1 MPPTRALVALLLAI
15 GLPALAIAASKPP
28 NFIVI
33 ITDDQDA
40 TQNSTHPR
48 YMPNL
53 HKWIRYP
60 GVELDNYYVTTPV
73 CCPSRTNWLRGQF
86 AHNTN
91 FTDVLAPHG
100 GYKKWKS
107 LGIDNSYLPGWLQ
120 DLGYN
125 TYYVGKF
132 LVDYS
137 VTNYADKPKGWTD
150 IDALLTPYMF
160 DYNNPGFSRN
170 GAAPVQYPGQYSND
184 VVGDKALAQL
194 RTAIAAGKP
203 FFHQISPIAPHT
215 STQFFTNPETNLTSV
230 FFYPP
235 IPAPRH
241 WELFSDATLPQGTPQ
256 GNLYEKDVSDKPAWI
271 RALPLAQQ
279 NNRTYLEEIYRL
291 RLRSLFSVDE
301 IIGRVFNVLN
311 ETGTLDNT
319 YVIYTADNGYHVA
332 THRFGAG
339 KVLPYEEEIRVP
351 FLIRGPGIK
360 ASKSDKPENH
370 KVGLHVDFAPTVLTL
385 AGAGK
390 QLAGKELDG
399 TPLGIYDNDDGTLRA
414 DYPRP
419 KYYRNQFQA
428 EFWGRWSDELLHHL
442 SIYANNT
449 WKAVRVHDEAK
460 NRDWKLIASCTNERE
475 LYDLTYDRGEL
486 RNIYAKADKRVRSR
500 LEGLLAVLAV
510 CRGESCSN
518 PWKVLHPS
526 GEVQSWAQALQ
537 GKYDSVYDDITPFR
551 FKNCLPYQV
560 KDNEVSQFRAQI
572 DAAAAKGR
580 RRDLA
585 SGAAAAASN
594 AAAGTTSSDVVFIAD
609 VEKHARPVP
618 QEVLDLDIGKLFE
631 NYDIYLA

>member
-1 MPPTRALVALLLAI
+1 MLQTIPRALVSLLLTI
-15 GLPALAIAASKPP
+15 GLPALAIAQTKPP

-91 FTDVLAPHG
+91 FTDVLGPYG
-100 GYKKWKS
+100 GYTKWKS

-137 VTNYADKPKGWTD
+137 VGNYANPPKGWTD

-215 STQFFTNPETNLTSV
+215 STQIFTNPQTKVTTV
-230 FFYPP
+230 YFYPP

-241 WELFSDATLPQGTPQ
+241 WELFSDATLPDATPQ
-256 GNLYEKDVSDKPAWI
+256 GNLYEADVSDKPAWI

-279 NNRTYLEEIYRL
+279 NNKTYLEEIYRL

-301 IIGRVFNVLN
+301 IIGRVFDVLN

-319 YVIYTADNGYHVA
+319 YVIFTADNGYHVA

-339 KVLPYEEEIRVP
+339 KVLPYEEDIRVP

-399 TPLGIYDNDDGTLRA
+399 TSAGEYSPGHCSKPSSGA
-414 DYPRP
+414 AGP
-419 KYYRNQFQA
+419 KSCCTTSPTSTTTHA
-428 EFWGRWSDELLHHL
+428 
-442 SIYANNT
+442 

-475 LYDLTYDRGEL
+475 LYDLSDDRGEL
-486 RNIYAKADKRVRSR
+486 RNISSKADKRVRSR

-526 GEVQSWAQALQ
+526 GEA
-537 GKYDSVYDDITPFR
+537 
-551 FKNCLPYQV
+551 

-572 DAAAAKGR
+572 DAAAANGR

-594 AAAGTTSSDVVFIAD
+594 AAAGTSSGASNNNNAAEVASAAKTVFIAD